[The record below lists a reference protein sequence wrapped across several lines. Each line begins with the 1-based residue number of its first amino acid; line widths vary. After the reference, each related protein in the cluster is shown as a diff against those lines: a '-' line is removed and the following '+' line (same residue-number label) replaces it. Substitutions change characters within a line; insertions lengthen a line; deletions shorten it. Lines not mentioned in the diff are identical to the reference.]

1 MKDKARLWPGHR
13 DRTRYW
19 SSETC
24 FAPGAGGPMLTVEI
38 PGYGRLAL
46 DHLALDLNG
55 TLALGGEVL
64 PGVAERLAALSPHL
78 QIHLLTADTR
88 GRGAATAAALGIS
101 LHRLTPGDEVW
112 HEATQKRAFVESLGA
127 ERVAAVGNGAND
139 ADMLAVAA
147 LGVAVLGPEGL
158 ARAAWQNAD
167 LIVPDIGAAL
177 DLLLHPQRLIATLR
191 H

>member
-1 MKDKARLWPGHR
+1 
-13 DRTRYW
+13 
-19 SSETC
+19 
-24 FAPGAGGPMLTVEI
+24 MLTVEI
-38 PGYGRLAL
+38 PGHGRLAL

-55 TLALGGEVL
+55 TLALDGEVL
-64 PGVAERLAALSPHL
+64 PGVAERLAALSPNL

-88 GRGAATAAALGIS
+88 GRGAATAAALSIS
-101 LHRLTPGDEVW
+101 LHRLTPGDE
-112 HEATQKRAFVESLGA
+112 AAQKRAFVESLGA

-139 ADMLAVAA
+139 AEMLAVAA

-177 DLLLHPQRLIATLR
+177 DLLLHPQQLIATLR
-191 H
+191 R

>member
-1 MKDKARLWPGHR
+1 
-13 DRTRYW
+13 
-19 SSETC
+19 
-24 FAPGAGGPMLTVEI
+24 MLTIEI

-46 DHLALDLNG
+46 EHLALDLNG
-55 TLALGGEVL
+55 TLALDGEVL

-88 GRGAATAAALGIS
+88 GRGAATAATLGIR
-101 LHRLTPGDEVW
+101 LHRLTQRTFVVPGD
-112 HEATQKRAFVESLGA
+112 EATQKQAFVESLGV
-127 ERVAAVGNGAND
+127 EKVAAVGNGAND
-139 ADMLAVAA
+139 AEMLAVAA

-177 DLLLHPQRLIATLR
+177 DLLLHPQRLVATLR
-191 H
+191 C